1 MSQEVSVIVLIEVQP
16 GKRKEQIEAFN
27 KLSPQVLAE
36 DGCLQYELKQNNNS
50 ENQFVLL
57 EKWESEEALSAHDK
71 TAHMVASDEK
81 NSSFRAKP
89 ATVLMLSNI

>member
-1 MSQEVSVIVLIEVQP
+1 MSQEVSVIVLIEVQS
-16 GKRKEQIEAFN
+16 GKREEQILAFN
-27 KLSPQVLAE
+27 ELSPQVLAE
-36 DGCLQYELKQNNNS
+36 DGCLQYELKQNIDNKNH
-50 ENQFVLL
+50 FVLL

-71 TAHMVASDEK
+71 TPHMVASDEK